1 MIHYTLKRIT
11 SAFALFLFMGLSALL
26 EAQVYNWGS
35 IGPVYTAGR
44 SRNIIADKTDASG
57 NTLYTGSASSG
68 LFRTKD
74 GGTNWSPVNDFDVIK
89 NISYIAQDKNNIIW
103 AATGEGFLRY
113 GQKAKAKR
121 GTGLYQ
127 LSANDLLIQKQ
138 DSNAVGAVINR
149 IACSPVDANYI
160 ALATNLGILVST
172 NGGAS
177 FSAPASIPATANQ
190 TFGMDIK
197 FDSNGILYCTIGNER
212 GDGNF
217 ANVVGKI
224 YKSSDASLS
233 NFSDI
238 TPSSSTLTASNYG
251 RIELAI
257 APSNN
262 NVIYASIANK
272 YIGSTNPNIPPPSP
286 STLKGVFVS
295 YDGGTT
301 WGLVLQGS
309 SQIDPLSS
317 GGSSSGDYAHVLL
330 VDPTNSNRL
339 FMGGYSF
346 YIFTRTGGTDNNPI
360 GVWNNPT
367 ISFIQNIQYYIHEN
381 IHDIKIVTAGSS
393 TRYYFVTDAGIYR
406 SVDNLTT
413 FQPFYKGLV
422 TGQFNSVSIENFPRS
437 TNASTATSGE
447 SVIANDGFIGGTGGN
462 GMVYYSGTSSGT
474 NLAVAEESAY
484 NSGEFY
490 NSEFSKILPSV
501 AFFSKGDFGHLFRT
515 SDVKTSSPT
524 IVNVN
529 SYTGVLS
536 KIAPSSQVFQ
546 NNAFINTSGTPFK
559 LWENYGQV
567 ASPPDSLV
575 FYNDTI
581 VVQASIFGIASLTT
595 QTTFTFSSGRPNK
608 FALIDSIVFRT
619 AAVELPIT
627 PSVIPTAF
635 TGSDKK
641 DIFVKLANNYTVGT
655 TFTSPPITNIV
666 GPASAA
672 SVTLDPTTFL
682 DEISVTFT
690 SPPFANKT
698 FTYSNITDPS
708 AYYKVF
714 ATVFY
719 KYKVGD
725 EITITDNSI
734 STITS
739 KYTFTLSTP
748 LRWSD
753 AGDNG
758 SKPFSSPTNPIQK
771 IPAKISSRLAL
782 VYNNNGVTQNQNAIV
797 VSKGAL
803 NLNDP
808 LNFVR
813 VSQNGALTCDANGL
827 PTTNTIAIT
836 GKPNLLE
843 WSKSG
848 TELYFA
854 TDDYKLYRVSYLNT
868 ILDLS
873 PSSYSGKLSTDIFKY
888 SSPPSTTINPNSP
901 YRTTLLSTF
910 LKPITSISISNDDA
924 SMILTFNDP
933 TGDKVKYSTNSI
945 KTSNFSNINFV
956 SKTGNFPNEITNCSL
971 LEKDD
976 NKKVFIGT
984 DKGVYYTS
992 DISVGNPIWV
1002 DVNTLANGG
1011 ITSKLP
1017 NVQVFDIKQ
1026 QTLSPAQSY
1035 NSGVIYVATNGRG
1048 IWSNRSFFT
1057 PYVVSV
1063 NELDNKNP
1071 NENNLNLY
1079 PNPTNASVFVNFTS
1093 IDGEVA
1099 TLQIMDINGRL
1110 VKSENLGKLY
1120 AGKAIYSFET
1130 TDLNS
1135 GMYIVNISG
1144 TSGIK
1149 RVAKLIVT
1157 K

>member
-1 MIHYTLKRIT
+1 MIQYTSKRIAKT
-11 SAFALFLFMGLSALL
+11 LALFLFTGTSALF

-44 SRNIIADKTDASG
+44 SRNIIADKADASG
-57 NTLYTGSASSG
+57 NTLYTGSSSSG

-74 GGTNWSPVNDFDVIK
+74 GGTNWAPVNDFDVIK
-89 NISYIAQDKNNIIW
+89 NISYIAQDKNNTIW

-113 GQKAKAKR
+113 GQKVKAKR

-127 LSANDLLIQKQ
+127 LSTSDLLVQKQ

-160 ALATNLGILVST
+160 ALATNFGILVST
-172 NGGAS
+172 NGGVS
-177 FSAPASIPATANQ
+177 FSAPASIPTTSNQ
-190 TFGMDIK
+190 TFGMDVK

-212 GDGNF
+212 GDGAF
-217 ANVVGKI
+217 ANVASKI
-224 YKSSDASLS
+224 FKSSDASLS
-233 NFSDI
+233 TFSNI
-238 TPSSSTLTASNYG
+238 TPTSLALTTSNYG

-262 NVIYASIANK
+262 NVIYASVANK
-272 YIGSTNPNIPPPSP
+272 NINTPTSNNSPNSP
-286 STLKGVFVS
+286 NLKGVFVS
-295 YDGGTT
+295 YDGGSN
-301 WGLVLQGS
+301 WALVLQGS
-309 SQIDPLSS
+309 AQIDPLSNN
-317 GGSSSGDYAHVLL
+317 GNVASGDYAHVLL

-339 FMGGYSF
+339 FMGGYSSYTF
-346 YIFTRTGGTDNNPI
+346 IRTGGTDGNPI
-360 GVWNNPT
+360 GAWIAVGNPF
-367 ISFIQNIQYYIHEN
+367 FINSQFYIHEN
-381 IHDIKIVTAGSS
+381 IHDIKIVNAGSS
-393 TRYYFVTDAGIYR
+393 TRFYFVTDAGIYR
-406 SVDNLTT
+406 SVDNLST

-437 TNASTATSGE
+437 INSSTAISGE
-447 SVIANDGFIGGTGGN
+447 SITANDGFIGGTAGN
-462 GMVYYSGTSSGT
+462 GMVYYSGT
-474 NLAVAEESAY
+474 NLAVAQESAY
-484 NSGEFY
+484 NRGEFY

-515 SDVKTSSPT
+515 SDIKTSAPN

-529 SYTGVLS
+529 SYTGELS

-546 NNAFINTSGTPFK
+546 NNAFINSSGTPFK

-581 VVQASIFGIASLTT
+581 VVQAGLFGVASLTT

-608 FALIDSIVFRT
+608 FALIDSVVFRT
-619 AAVELPIT
+619 TTVALPNT
-627 PSVIPTAF
+627 PSVIPTPF

-641 DIFVKLANNYTVGT
+641 DIFIKCANNYTVGT
-655 TFTSPPITNIV
+655 TATVPPIATVV

-672 SVTLDPTTFL
+672 GVTLNPSTFL

-698 FTYSNITDPS
+698 QTYSNIADPS

-719 KYKVGD
+719 KYKIGD

-734 STITS
+734 STITNS
-739 KYTFTLSTP
+739 YTLTLATP

-771 IPAKISSRLAL
+771 IPAKISARLAL
-782 VYNNNGVTQNQNAIV
+782 VYNNNGVTLNQNAIV
-797 VSKGAL
+797 VSRSPL

-813 VSQNGALTCDANGL
+813 VSQSGALTCDANGL
-827 PTTNTIAIT
+827 PTNNTIAIT

-888 SSPPSTTINPNSP
+888 SSPPSTVINPNSP
-901 YRTTLLSTF
+901 YRTTLLGTF
-910 LKPITSISISNDDA
+910 SKPITSISISRNDSD
-924 SMILTFNDP
+924 MVITFDDP
-933 TGDKVKYSTNSI
+933 AGIKVRRSSNYI
-945 KTSNFSNINFV
+945 KKSDFSNINFV
-956 SKTGNFPNEITNCSL
+956 SKTGNFPNTIAYCSL
-971 LEKDD
+971 IIKDST
-976 NKKVFIGT
+976 NNANQVLVGT
-984 DKGVYYTS
+984 DNGMYYTS
-992 DISVGNPIWV
+992 DISAGNPTWV
-1002 DVNTLANGG
+1002 DVNTLTNGG

-1048 IWSNRSFFT
+1048 IWSNRSNFR

-1063 NELDNKNP
+1063 NELENKNN
-1071 NENNLNLY
+1071 NENNLSLY

-1093 IDGEVA
+1093 VDGEVA
-1099 TLQIMDINGRL
+1099 TIQIMDINGRL
-1110 VKSENLGKLY
+1110 VKSENLGKLL

>member
-1 MIHYTLKRIT
+1 MIQFTSKRIIK
-11 SAFALFLFMGLSALL
+11 SFAFLVLAGLSDLI

-44 SRNIIADKTDASG
+44 SRNLIVDKADASG
-57 NTLYTGSASSG
+57 NTLYTGSTTSG
-68 LFRTKD
+68 LFRTND
-74 GGTNWSPVNDFDVIK
+74 GGINWSPVNDFDVIK
-89 NISYIAQDKNNIIW
+89 NISYIAQDKNNNIW

-113 GQKAKAKR
+113 SQKVKAKR
-121 GTGLYQ
+121 GSGLYQ
-127 LSANDLLIQKQ
+127 LSANDLLVQKQ
-138 DSNAVGAVINR
+138 DSTQVGAVINR
-149 IACSPVDANYI
+149 IACSPLDANYI

-177 FSAPASIPATANQ
+177 FSAPASIPTTSNQ
-190 TFGMDIK
+190 TFGMDVK
-197 FDSNGILYCTIGNER
+197 FDSNGILFCTIGNER

-217 ANVVGKI
+217 ANVASKI
-224 YKSSDASLS
+224 YKSSDASLTT
-233 NFSDI
+233 FSDI
-238 TPSSSTLTASNYG
+238 TPSSSALTTSNYG

-272 YIGSTNPNIPPPSP
+272 NTNTPTSNNSPNSP
-286 STLKGVFVS
+286 NLKGVFVS
-295 YDGGTT
+295 YDGGSN
-301 WGLVLQGS
+301 WALVLQGS
-309 SQIDPLSS
+309 AQIDPLSN
-317 GGSSSGDYAHVLL
+317 GIVASGDYAHVLL
-330 VDPTNSNRL
+330 VNPTNSNSL

-346 YIFTRTGGTDNNPI
+346 YTFFRTGGTDGNPI
-360 GVWNNPT
+360 GAWISSGNPL
-367 ISFIQNIQYYIHEN
+367 FINTQFYLHEN
-381 IHDIKIVTAGSS
+381 IHDIKVVTVGSS

-406 SVDNLTT
+406 SVDNLIT
-413 FQPFYKGLV
+413 FQPFYKGLI
-422 TGQFNSVSIENFPRS
+422 TGQFNSVGIENFPRS
-437 TNASTATSGE
+437 TNASTATSGV
-447 SVIANDGFIGGTGGN
+447 SITANDGFIGGTAGN
-462 GMVYYSGTSSGT
+462 GMVYYSGT
-474 NLAVAEESAY
+474 NLAVAQESAY

-490 NSEFSKILPSV
+490 SSDFSKILPSV

-515 SDVKTSSPT
+515 SDVKTSLPN

-529 SYTGVLS
+529 SYSGVLS

-546 NNAFINTSGTPFK
+546 NDAFINSSGTPFK
-559 LWENYGQV
+559 IWENYGQV
-567 ASPPDSLV
+567 TSPPDSLV

-581 VVQASIFGIASLTT
+581 VVQASVFGIASLTT

-619 AAVELPIT
+619 TTVALPNT
-627 PSVIPTAF
+627 PSVIPTPF

-641 DIFVKLANNYTVGT
+641 DIFVKCANNYTIG
-655 TFTSPPITNIV
+655 SGISAPPISSIV
-666 GPASAA
+666 GPASTAG
-672 SVTLDPTTFL
+672 VTLNPVTGL

-698 FTYSNITDPS
+698 QTYSNISDPS

-719 KYKVGD
+719 KYKIGD
-725 EITITDNSI
+725 SISIVDNSI

-771 IPAKISSRLAL
+771 IPAKISARLAL
-782 VYNNNGVTQNQNAIV
+782 VYKNNLVTGSQNAIV
-797 VSKGAL
+797 VSKSPL

-813 VSQNGALTCDANGL
+813 VSQSGALTCDANGL

-854 TDDYKLYRVSYLNT
+854 TEDYKLYRISYLNT

-888 SSPPSTTINPNSP
+888 SSPPSATINPNSP
-901 YRTTLLSTF
+901 YRTTLLGSF
-910 LKPITSISISNDDA
+910 SKPITSISISNDDA

-933 TGDKVKYSTNSI
+933 LGDKVRRSTNSI
-945 KTSNFSNINFV
+945 KTSDFSNINFV

-976 NKKVFIGT
+976 SKKAFIGT

-992 DISVGNPIWV
+992 DISAGSPNWV
-1002 DVNTLANGG
+1002 DVNTLTNGG

-1026 QTLSPAQSY
+1026 QTLLPWQCY

-1063 NELDNKNP
+1063 NELDNKNLG
-1071 NENNLNLY
+1071 ENNLSLY
-1079 PNPTNASVFVNFTS
+1079 PNPTNAGVFVNFTS
-1093 IDGEVA
+1093 VDGEVA
-1099 TLQIMDINGRL
+1099 IIQIMDINGRL